1 MTSSDSGVDDGSDG
15 PVTEAELHAWMD
27 GELPPGRRAA
37 VERHLAEH
45 PEDGARLE
53 SYRRAA
59 DLIAGA
65 YAPLAT
71 MPAPDAPPG
80 QPWSWRPVA
89 AVAAA
94 LLLFVAGGATG
105 WMVRG
110 VNPAAVVDSNTQV
123 AREAATA
130 HSVFAAEVRH
140 PVEVAADQEA
150 HLVTWLSRRLG
161 EKLTAPQLAPL
172 GFELMGGRLLSVEQG
187 PAAQLMYQDRSG
199 RRLTVYLRRCPVSS
213 DTAFRI
219 AEVGRVTALYW
230 HERGVTWAIA
240 GDVDRALLQDAAHRV
255 YAAFNS

>member
-1 MTSSDSGVDDGSDG
+1 MTASGSDFDDGSDG

-27 GELPPGRRAA
+27 GELPPARRAA

-45 PEDGARLE
+45 PEDAARLD
-53 SYRRAA
+53 SYRRTAE
-59 DLIAGA
+59 LIAGA
-65 YAPLAT
+65 YAPLAQL
-71 MPAPDAPPG
+71 PAVEAPRPRV
-80 QPWSWRPVA
+80 WSRRPVA
-89 AVAAA
+89 AAAAA

-105 WMVRG
+105 WAVRG
-110 VNPAAVVDSNTQV
+110 AGSAAVADANTQV
-123 AREAATA
+123 AREAVAA
-130 HSVFAAEVRH
+130 HSVFATEVRH
-140 PVEVAADQEA
+140 PVEVAADQET

-161 EKLTAPQLAPL
+161 EKLTAPKLAPL

-240 GDVDRALLQDAAHRV
+240 GDVDRGLLQDAAHRV

>member
-1 MTSSDSGVDDGSDG
+1 MSPSDREFGEDGG

-27 GELPPGRRAA
+27 GELPPARRAA
-37 VERHLAEH
+37 VERHLAGH
-45 PEDGARLE
+45 PEDAARLD
-53 SYRRAA
+53 SYRRTAE
-59 DLIAGA
+59 LIAGT
-65 YAPLAT
+65 YAPLAQLP
-71 MPAPDAPPG
+71 PAAAPRPKVR
-80 QPWSWRPVA
+80 SWRP

-94 LLLFVAGGATG
+94 AAVLLFAVGGATG
-105 WMVRG
+105 WAVRG
-110 VNPAAVVDSNTQV
+110 GPAGGPDANTQV
-123 AREAATA
+123 AREAAAA
-130 HSVFAAEVRH
+130 HTVFAADVRH

-161 EKLTAPQLAPL
+161 EKLTAPKLAPL
-172 GFELMGGRLLSVEQG
+172 GFELMGGRLLAVEQG

-219 AEVGRVTALYW
+219 AELGGVTALYW

-240 GDVDRALLQDAAHRV
+240 GDVDRNLLRDAAHRV